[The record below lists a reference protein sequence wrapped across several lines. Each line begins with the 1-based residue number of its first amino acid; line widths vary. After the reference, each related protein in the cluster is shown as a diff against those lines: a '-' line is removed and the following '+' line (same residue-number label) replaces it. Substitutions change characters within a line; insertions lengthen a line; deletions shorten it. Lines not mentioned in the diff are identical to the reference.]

1 MRNERSFPAIVIC
14 LLLSATAWAQQKST
28 PQPTQQTSF
37 ITVPAGTH
45 LMLGLVRP
53 LSFKKSKAGTPVYL
67 QVTFPVTIGP
77 QMAIPAGAYVQGTID
92 KVVKRNRT
100 KEVMEFQMRSAS
112 VIFSTGYTVSLGGA
126 LDVAPIDAAAVP
138 PALPGSSVPVLAA
151 VGGPAPPPL
160 PTLPSMGNGA
170 RNAVIGLGIAG
181 AAAGIIVAAIGY
193 HHNDI
198 EMDAG
203 TPVEIVLQSPL
214 LLERDRVQAAVQQY
228 SAQNSAPQIV
238 KPPAKPKL
246 CYDPGTPGSPDVVV
260 PGSPGTPG
268 VGNVPG
274 TPATPD
280 VIIPGTPGT
289 PGSYHPCHT

>member
-1 MRNERSFPAIVIC
+1 MRNERSCSAIVIFV
-14 LLLSATAWAQQKST
+14 LLSATAWAQQRSA
-28 PQPTQQTSF
+28 PQPTQQSPL

-100 KEVMEFQMRSAS
+100 KEVMEFQMSSAS

-138 PALPGSSVPVLAA
+138 PALPGSTVPVLAA
-151 VGGPAPPPL
+151 VGGTTPALAPL
-160 PTLPSMGNGA
+160 PSIGNGA
-170 RNAVIGLGIAG
+170 RNAVIGLGLAG
-181 AAAGIIVAAIGY
+181 AAGVAIAAAIGY

-238 KPPAKPKL
+238 RPPKKPEF
-246 CYDPGTPGSPDVVV
+246 CYDPGTPGTPDVVI
-260 PGSPGTPG
+260 PGTPGTPPMGNSPGTPG
-268 VGNVPG
+268 
-274 TPATPD
+274 TPD
-280 VIIPGTPGT
+280 VVITGTPGT
-289 PGSYHPCHT
+289 PGSYHRCHQ

>member
-1 MRNERSFPAIVIC
+1 MRNERHFSPIVIC
-14 LLLSATAWAQQKST
+14 VLLSATAWAQQKST
-28 PQPTQQTSF
+28 AQPTQQSPLM
-37 ITVPAGTH
+37 TVPAGTH

-100 KEVMEFQMRSAS
+100 KEVMEFKMRSAT

-126 LDVAPIDAAAVP
+126 LDVAPIDASAAP
-138 PALPGSSVPVLAA
+138 PALPGSTVPVLAA
-151 VGGPAPPPL
+151 VGGSAPALAP
-160 PTLPSMGNGA
+160 LPSMGNGA

-228 SAQNSAPQIV
+228 SAQNGAPQIV
-238 KPPAKPKL
+238 KPPSKPKL
-246 CYDPGTPGSPDVVV
+246 CYDPGTPGSPDVVIPGT
-260 PGSPGTPG
+260 PGSPG

-274 TPATPD
+274 TPGTPD
-280 VIIPGTPGT
+280 VVIPGTPGT
-289 PGSYHPCHT
+289 PGSYHPCHQ